1 VSLKKAEYFANPS
14 NTFWHIAGKA
24 LGFDRSSVP
33 YEDQEASLG
42 VAGYALWDVLSE
54 RQGPGSLD
62 SQTVPGSDRPNDI
75 EGLLLAVQTIH
86 RVCINSKATAHFFR
100 RHHRDWL
107 QKPQTWC
114 LGNAPAREVF
124 GKLVPE
130 TQGPFKWTLLVMD
143 STSPANAPSKKD
155 RAAAGIAEGRGVEG
169 IAEYKLLHTPR
180 GRWRECFGEQLP
192 IGTP

>member
-1 VSLKKAEYFANPS
+1 MASGISCV
-14 NTFWHIAGKA
+14 TVTQA

-107 QKPQTWC
+107 QKPQTWSDTSAHAHTMPRSFRSTC
-114 LGNAPAREVF
+114 WLVGFLSKGVHRALCEKSAVF
-124 GKLVPE
+124 H
-130 TQGPFKWTLLVMD
+130 
-143 STSPANAPSKKD
+143 
-155 RAAAGIAEGRGVEG
+155 RR
-169 IAEYKLLHTPR
+169 
-180 GRWRECFGEQLP
+180 
-192 IGTP
+192 